1 MCRRLTRLLVRSVV
15 GGNRM
20 ITLVA
25 ARKTRGGGNEMNLH
39 GQDENTSCLSSS
51 VVKGPAFDRRP
62 AR

>member
-1 MCRRLTRLLVRSVV
+1 MCRRLARLLVRSVV
-15 GGNRM
+15 GGNGM
-20 ITLVA
+20 TIVA

-39 GQDENTSCLSSS
+39 GQDENASCLSSS